1 MPSYD
6 NLNVNLCETLYAQGT
21 AADVTP
27 HYTYRHADKVIAG
40 EACPSG
46 GSAVSGLQFYTGT
59 RFPARY
65 RDGLF
70 FADYTRSCLW
80 FMPVGAN
87 GLPDPAQRESFGSG
101 LVGIV
106 NLQQGPDGNLY
117 YPDLNNGAIRRI
129 SYGNPNDAP
138 TARATA
144 TPQTGAA
151 PLAVQFDG
159 TTSSDPNG
167 DPLTYAWD
175 LDGDGA
181 YDDSTAAQP
190 TRTYPTAG
198 TVTVRLRV
206 TDAGGLEG
214 TTTVTVT
221 AGAPPTARIDAPSG
235 TTTWAVGERW
245 PSPAARP
252 TGRAPRCP
260 PRP

>member
-6 NLNVNLCETLYAQGT
+6 NLNLNLCETLYAQGAAATRRRTTRT
-21 AADVTP
+21 ATP
-27 HYTYRHADKVIAG
+27 TRSIAG

-70 FADYTRSCLW
+70 FADYSRSCLW

-106 NLQQGPDGNLY
+106 NLSPGTGRQPLLPGPQQRRGPPDQLRQPELRADRAGDG
-117 YPDLNNGAIRRI
+117 
-129 SYGNPNDAP
+129 DA
-138 TARATA
+138 
-144 TPQTGAA
+144 QSGAA

-159 TTSSDPNG
+159 TASTDPNG
-167 DPLTYAWD
+167 DALTYAWD

-181 YDDSTAAQP
+181 YDDRPARAD
-190 TRTYPTAG
+190 AD
-198 TVTVRLRV
+198 LR
-206 TDAGGLEG
+206 DAG
-214 TTTVTVT
+214 
-221 AGAPPTARIDAPSG
+221 RRD
-235 TTTWAVGERW
+235 R
-245 PSPAARP
+245 AAC
-252 TGRAPRCP
+252 G
-260 PRP
+260 